1 MTPADNLEELV
12 AFVTIV
18 DHLGW
23 AVNRDQ
29 LVYGLTAHGK
39 VDSMTE
45 AEVDTALTTAVDTGR
60 IVAFDDNGMTLY
72 SITEYT
78 G

>member
-1 MTPADNLEELV
+1 MTPAENVAELV
-12 AFVTIV
+12 AFVQIV

-45 AEVDTALTTAVDTGR
+45 AEVDTALAAAVEAGEV
-60 IVAFDDNGMTLY
+60 VAFDDNGMTLY